1 MSEMLKRYAV
11 IVNKGMSEPSSLL
24 DECLSYDTEQLS
36 VKALSMKLK
45 QYQRVGKKVY
55 DYCIYDIVSDKII
68 FTNAYVT
75 AMIGTL
81 TN

>member
-11 IVNKGMSEPSSLL
+11 IVNKGMSEPSTML
-24 DECLSYDTEQLS
+24 DESLSYDTEQLA

-45 QYQRVGKKVY
+45 QYQRAGKRVY
-55 DYCIYDIVSDKII
+55 DYCIYDIVNDAVI
-68 FTNAYVT
+68 FNDVHVT
-75 AMIGTL
+75 AMISGL